1 MNTESCIE
9 LHSFNNR
16 IDVSAISHLVPRIIS
31 FLETVQIPLINRESI
46 KATLVS
52 NPCNTRFLLGISRN
66 LFFNVR
72 SLLLYSVLFVSTYS
86 N

>member
-1 MNTESCIE
+1 MESCIE
-9 LHSFNNR
+9 LHCFNKR
-16 IDVSAISHLVPRIIS
+16 IDVSDISHLVPRIIS
-31 FLETVQIPLINRESI
+31 FLETVQIPLINRESV
-46 KATLVS
+46 KATLVL
-52 NPCNTRFLLGISRN
+52 NACNTHFLLGISRN